1 MSMIRYSTTRSLFLT
16 PMLGLL
22 LAACGGDDDAPF
34 NAQGTSEDVQ
44 VMAAAF
50 DAPAVQSFGAMGDA
64 MDGAFALPLV
74 RHSSGLVASAVKGPR
89 LMTAGASIA
98 RSVRALAGPVG
109 GVSLAV
115 IPEEYLGD
123 TYEYDAVDQRY
134 ELSERAG
141 APANGV
147 RFILYTVNPVTDE
160 PVTPLEEIGY
170 ADILDESTATSDAV
184 RLVVVSGDV
193 TYLNYGVAASAGEAE
208 ARATING
215 FVTNGSTQVDFDL
228 DHVASNTEGGDLT
241 LDYELDVPTRD
252 VSLDY
257 LVQLTNAMA
266 NANVD
271 LSLAGPHGSVGIT
284 GSAASGNGRLVA
296 RTNGSDF
303 AYMNFVEGELDTV
316 TKPDGS
322 ALTEQEQ
329 GVLVGIWALVLQ
341 GFDVFEDLVDPID
354 NLI

>member
-1 MSMIRYSTTRSLFLT
+1 MSTIRYSTTRSLFLT
-16 PMLGLL
+16 PILGLL

-34 NAQGTSEDVQ
+34 NAQGTSEDVR

-50 DAPAVQSFGAMGDA
+50 DAPAVRSFAAMGD
-64 MDGAFALPLV
+64 DIDNSFALPLV
-74 RHSSGLVASAVKGPR
+74 RHSSGLIESAVKGPR

-98 RSVRALAGPVG
+98 RSVRALAGPRG
-109 GVSLAV
+109 GVPLAV
-115 IPEEYLGD
+115 IPEEFLGD
-123 TYEYDAVDQRY
+123 TYEYDPVDARY

-160 PVTPLEEIGY
+160 PATPLAEIGY
-170 ADILDESTATSDAV
+170 ADVLDESTATTDAI

-193 TYLNYGVAASAGEAE
+193 TYLNYGVAASAGETE

-215 FVTNGSTQVDFDL
+215 FVTNGSTQVNFDL

-241 LDYELDVPTRD
+241 LDYELDVPSRD

-257 LVQLTNAMA
+257 LIQLTNALA

-303 AYMNFVEGELDTV
+303 AYMNFVDGELDTV

-354 NLI
+354 NLT